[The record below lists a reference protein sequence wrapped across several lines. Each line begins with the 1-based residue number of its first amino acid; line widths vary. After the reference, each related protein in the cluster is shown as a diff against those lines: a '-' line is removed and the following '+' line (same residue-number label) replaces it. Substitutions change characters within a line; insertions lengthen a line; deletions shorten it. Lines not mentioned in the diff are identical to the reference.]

1 MFRSFAAPLAALSL
15 LLAVPGSAAAAAPPA
30 GDPVYDLVGD
40 CVSLQA
46 ANGSFVVRDG
56 NGYRAGTTALDGAEG
71 FRMQATALGRYLL
84 YGRQMEFPAE
94 DGLTGGVSAIR
105 VPGET
110 ADWTTTSIRSG
121 VFSFSALRT
130 GKVLSASGPGG
141 ALTLAPKGTTGK
153 DTEFTAV
160 PGASCQT
167 FPELDTNT
175 TGEPSKGAT
184 PFGSV
189 RGWFDSIDHM
199 MAFEFIGGAFHCG
212 RPWSPYGASIALT
225 DCPDHGP
232 NGSTAVLENALSYA
246 DPTHMHTSDG
256 WPTFKGW
263 PTAPSLTHEQVYW
276 KWLERSWRGGQR
288 LMGGIAVDNGFLCEL
303 YPFKRNSCDE
313 MDTIRKQL
321 DDFHDMQDYIDAQY
335 GGPGKGFFRIVK
347 DPYEAR
353 RVINDGKL
361 AVVLGM
367 ETSRPLECRYANEVP
382 TCDKPEI
389 DRQLQDLQDR
399 GVRTMLLVN
408 KFDNPLTGVAGDA
421 GPTGAIINAGNRRET
436 GHFWDLETCTGEGAD
451 KPQSTALGT
460 DEAGFAN
467 GLASLLPT
475 GTGGGAVPLYPPAP
489 HCNKRGL
496 TDLGEHVLT
505 KMMDRKW
512 IVDVDHM
519 SVRARNTSLSFLEA
533 RRYSGVLSSHG
544 WSTPDAFRRIYALG
558 GLVTPYA
565 GNSTSFAGEWKRN
578 KGFKSANFRFGF
590 GIGSDIEGL
599 GSQGNPRP
607 DAAKNP
613 VTYPFK
619 GLDPAVTLDRG
630 TSNSRKWDINA
641 DGVAQYGLYPDW
653 IEDLRKIAGNEIVE
667 DLAQGADSYL
677 EMWERADDVPAQHCL
692 AARTRMTAKGLG
704 AVRLGD
710 SQVALLHAA
719 GQPAQRPGLVWTYC
733 GKGRDGRPG
742 GRVRTVLDAGGT
754 LQLVTSTG
762 AEHRIAGVG
771 RGARAAKLPRT
782 KRLTATLRTA
792 PAGGGARYVFAVRK
806 GRVTATGVA
815 SKALARSPKALRAA
829 LRSVGLR

>member
-1 MFRSFAAPLAALSL
+1 MLRPSAVTLTAL
-15 LLAVPGSAAAAAPPA
+15 LLLLVPGSAAAAPPPA

-40 CVSLQA
+40 CVSLRA
-46 ANGSFVVRDG
+46 ENGSFLVREG
-56 NGYRAGTTALDGAEG
+56 SGFRTSTTALDGGEG

-84 YGRQMEFPAE
+84 YGRQMEFVAE
-94 DGLTGGVSAIR
+94 AADGSVTATR
-105 VPGET
+105 VPGAD
-110 ADWTTTSIRSG
+110 ADWTTRAVGGGSFEFASLRSG
-121 VFSFSALRT
+121 R
-130 GKVLSASGPGG
+130 KLSASGPGG
-141 ALTLAPKGTTGK
+141 ALATGGSA
-153 DTEFTAV
+153 TRFSAV
-160 PGASCQT
+160 PGASCQV

-175 TGEPSKGAT
+175 TGEPSRGAT

-199 MAFEFIGGAFHCG
+199 MAFEFIGGSLHCG

-225 DCPDHGP
+225 DCPDHVG
-232 NGSTAVLENALSYA
+232 NGAGAAVENVLSYG
-246 DPTHMHTSDG
+246 DPLRTHTQDG
-256 WPTFKGW
+256 WPSFKGW

-276 KWLERSWRGGQR
+276 KWLERAWRGGQR
-288 LMGGIAVDNGFLCEL
+288 LMGGIAVDNGQLCEL
-303 YPFKRNSCDE
+303 YPIKRNPCDE
-313 MDTIRKQL
+313 MVVIRKQL
-321 DDFHDMQDYIDAQY
+321 DDFRAMEDYIDAQF
-335 GGPGKGFFRIVK
+335 GGPGKGFFRIVE

-367 ETSRPLECRYANEVP
+367 ETSRPLDCRYRNEVP
-382 TCDKPEI
+382 TCDKAGI

-408 KFDNPLTGVAGDA
+408 KFDNPLTGVAGDG
-421 GPTGAIINAGNRRET
+421 GPTGAVINSGNRRET
-436 GHFWDLETCTGEGAD
+436 GHYWDLETCTGEGAD

-467 GLASLLPT
+467 SLQAIVPT
-475 GTGGGAVPLYPPAP
+475 GGGAGAVPLYPPAP

-505 KMMDRKW
+505 GMMNRKW

-544 WSTPDAFRRIYALG
+544 WSTADAFKRIYALG

-578 KGFKSANFRFGF
+578 RGFKSASFRFGF

-630 TSNSRKWDINA
+630 TSNTRKWDINL

-653 IEDLRKIAGNEIVE
+653 IEDLRKLAGDEIVE

-677 EMWERADDVPAQHCL
+677 EMWERADDVPAQRCV

-704 AVRLGD
+704 GMRLGA
-710 SQVALLHAA
+710 SHVALLHAA
-719 GQPAQRPGLVWTYC
+719 GQPAQRPGPTWTYC

-742 GRVRTVLDAGGT
+742 GEVHTVLNAAGA

-762 AEHRIAGVG
+762 AEHRIEGVG
-771 RGARAAKLPRT
+771 RGGKPPRGT
-782 KRLTATLRTA
+782 KRLTRTLRTA
-792 PAGGGARYVFAVRK
+792 PAGGGARYVYAVRG
-806 GRVTATGVA
+806 GRVTATAVA
-815 SKALARSPKALRAA
+815 AKALARSPGKLRAA
-829 LRSVGLR
+829 LRSAGVR